1 MESWLARQWI
11 KHKSSTRNKAIV
23 DSSTRKT
30 PAQACKDRMKQQRQ
44 PTDSAERTK
53 MQVYSA
59 CVTVTSRLHPSGNG
73 SWKRASIRSFNFRCH
88 RRILGIVQKVRFPIN
103 TQVPDQ
109 LKLQFRVCARTSGSG
124 GHAFRM
130 REGGPGACLCYHMHD
145 SILVQLYV
153 PTALCSH
160 SSMFQHLY
168 VPNGLYSQRS
178 IFLQLCVPTAKW
190 SSSLCSHSSI
200 FPHFYVPTV
209 VCSHSFIFPQLYVPC
224 SHSSMLPQFYV
235 PKDLCFYGS
244 VLLQL
249 YVLPSKCFHSSM

>member
-53 MQVYSA
+53 IEVYSA

-153 PTALCSH
+153 STALCSQ

-209 VCSHSFIFPQLYVPC
+209 VCSNSCMFPQLYL
-224 SHSSMLPQFYV
+224 STA
-235 PKDLCFYGS
+235 LCPMFA
-244 VLLQL
+244 QL
-249 YVLPSKCFHSSM
+249 YAPTVLRSQRSMFLRFCVTTALCSPI

>member
-1 MESWLARQWI
+1 MESWLARQRI

-209 VCSHSFIFPQLYVPC
+209 VCSNSCMFPQLYL
-224 SHSSMLPQFYV
+224 STA
-235 PKDLCFYGS
+235 LCPMFA
-244 VLLQL
+244 QL
-249 YVLPSKCFHSSM
+249 YAPTVLRSQRSMFLRFCVTTALCSPI